1 MALPAWIFAATVAWS
16 NFAAAEV
23 QVGSTVN
30 SEGPGP
36 AVGPRNVV
44 GSADNP
50 PNGTVTGAIQSI
62 AADPSNASTLYVGAV
77 DGGIWKTTDGGATW
91 IPLSDQKASLSI
103 ASLSLDPTDGTHRTL
118 VAGTGSTS
126 NGGFTS
132 ISTFSTP
139 GNFGGVQNGLLYST
153 DGGAS
158 FTTLGA
164 ATFSGQ
170 SVVDVA
176 ARGNTILAATF
187 EPRVATAGG
196 TVFTGGLYRSTD
208 GGATFVQGAAGLP
221 PGPITSLVG
230 DPSNPNTF
238 YAAVT
243 ASGAGNLA
251 QTGIYRSTDGGATW
265 IAVFTAANSAGTI
278 SAGAQTTIKL
288 TVGPGG
294 TIAAGVVNTASSNL
308 VGLFYSNTGG
318 NPAPSWTHL
327 TTPAVTNGQAP
338 INLALAIDPTS
349 TNIVYVSGDNN
360 FNTNGGINALA
371 IVRVNATTNTATRMS
386 DDTSAPVN
394 TSNGSTTHPDSR
406 VLMFDANGRLLIGTD
421 GGIYARTSPLNN
433 TGQWTGMNNLATMEL
448 YSLAYDANSKRLVI
462 SAQDNGS
469 SLQAAPG
476 SKTFNQL
483 NGGDGINARVNDT
496 TLGTQSAIYT
506 TCQFLACAE
515 RKIVDSQG
523 NTLGQANIQFNVG
536 VAGNFFT
543 SQFILNNIDPTRIA
557 VAGTSIYTTQDT
569 LTGANGVGTGT
580 VNLALT
586 NLGATG
592 RYITALDYGTRNN
605 VNALVAGGG
614 LFDNPAGSLFISTT
628 GSAGSIVTLAA
639 YAGMAAT
646 SVKFDTRSD
655 SRFFVADSQNLYGTV
670 NQGTTFQTLT
680 VNLPA
685 NFIRPTSLGFID
697 SNGVA
702 ALLVGGLN
710 NADNAGN
717 PLVVADSDAAGALS
731 GWRRFASGLP
741 NTTVD
746 SLQYNAK
753 SDTLAIGTVGRGAY
767 LLYDVTSNFA
777 SASVLQFGLANN
789 DSIPDPALL
798 FGNRPLVKYGT
809 GILSIVGASTY
820 TGSTTVLQGAM
831 AAAAA
836 GVFASSSAFT
846 VAGGAFLNLNSFNQT
861 IGSLAGAGTVSLG
874 TATLTSGTDNSSTL
888 FSGVI
893 DGIGGALIKTG
904 AGTFTLSG
912 TNTYTGSTTVSQG
925 MMAAGAAGVFAPS
938 SAFTVAGGAV
948 LNLNSFNQTVGSLAG
963 AGTVSLGTAALTS
976 GTDNSSTLF
985 SGVIDGIGG
994 SLIKTGAGTF
1004 TLSGNN
1010 SYTGTTTVNGGV
1022 LQVDGSIAASSLL
1035 QVNASAALAGVG
1047 TVGNTT
1053 ISANGVFAPG
1063 SGTPG
1068 SSMTIQGSLAM
1079 QSGALYLVMLNP
1091 TTASFAT
1098 VTGAANLGGAT
1109 VDAVYANGSYISK
1122 RYTIMTA
1129 GSVNGMF
1136 SSLVNSN
1143 VPANFSASL
1152 SYDPT
1157 HAYLDLTLGFAPSTP
1172 NFGPGLNTNQKNVGD
1187 ALINF
1192 FNSTGGIPTVF
1203 GMLTPAGLT
1212 QVSGELGTGSQ
1223 QTTFQAMTQFM
1234 GVLLDPFIDGRGA
1247 SAPAG
1252 GAAAYSDSDAL
1263 AYASGGKKRS
1273 ANERDAYAALYRKA
1287 PLQQIY
1293 DPRWSVWTAAYG
1305 GSQNTAG
1312 NAALGSNDTA
1322 SRIFGTAVGFD
1333 YRFSPNTIAGFALAG
1348 GGTNFNVAN
1357 GLGSGRSDLFQAGA
1371 FIRHNAGATYVS
1383 GALAYGWQDVTTNRT
1398 VTVAGIDQLRAQFN
1412 ANAWSGRVEGGYRFV
1427 SPWMRGIGITPYAA
1441 AQFTTFELPAY
1452 AEGAVVGANTFA
1464 LAYASK
1470 SVTASRSELGLRSDK
1485 SFALQDGI
1493 FTLRGRA
1500 AWAHDFNP
1508 DRNIGA
1514 TFQTLPGASFV
1525 VNGAAQAHDAALVT
1539 GSAEKKW
1546 LNGWSASATFEGEFS
1561 NVTTSYAGKGVARY
1575 SW

>member
-91 IPLSDQKASLSI
+91 VPLSDQKASLSI

-176 ARGNTILAATF
+176 ARGNIILAATF

-196 TVFTGGLYRSTD
+196 TVFTGGLYRSID

-371 IVRVNATTNTATRMS
+371 IVRVNSTTDTATRMS

-421 GGIYARTSPLNN
+421 GGIYARTNPLNN

-483 NGGDGINARVNDT
+483 NAGDGINARVNDT

-506 TCQFLACAE
+506 TCQFLACAG
-515 RKIVDSQG
+515 RRIVDSQG

-557 VAGTSIYTTQDT
+557 VAGSSIYTTQDT
-569 LTGANGVGTGT
+569 LSGANGVGTAT

-592 RYITALDYGTRNN
+592 RFITALDYGTRNN

-685 NFIRPTSLGFID
+685 NFARPTSLGFID

-710 NADNAGN
+710 NANNAGN

-777 SASVLQFGLANN
+777 SASVLQFGLADN

-820 TGSTTVLQGAM
+820 TGSTTVLQGTM

-836 GVFASSSAFT
+836 GVFAPSSTFT

-861 IGSLAGAGTVSLG
+861 IGSLS
-874 TATLTSGTDNSSTL
+874 
-888 FSGVI
+888 
-893 DGIGGALIKTG
+893 
-904 AGTFTLSG
+904 
-912 TNTYTGSTTVSQG
+912 
-925 MMAAGAAGVFAPS
+925 
-938 SAFTVAGGAV
+938 
-948 LNLNSFNQTVGSLAG
+948 G

-976 GTDNSSTLF
+976 GTDNSTTLF

-994 SLIKTGAGTF
+994 SLIKTGGGTF
-1004 TLSGNN
+1004 TLSGT
-1010 SYTGTTTVNGGV
+1010 STYTGATTVNGGI

-1035 QVNASAALAGVG
+1035 QVNANAALAGVG
-1047 TVGNTT
+1047 TVGDTT

-1129 GSVNGMF
+1129 GSVNGTF

-1203 GMLTPAGLT
+1203 GMLTPTGLT

-1234 GVLLDPFIDGRGA
+1234 GVLLDPFIDGRGDPI
-1247 SAPAG
+1247 SAGSSTGTA
-1252 GAAAYSDSDAL
+1252 
-1263 AYASGGKKRS
+1263 AYASQDKPRS
-1273 ANERDAYAALYRKA
+1273 GAARDAYAAIYRKA
-1287 PLQQIY
+1287 PVMADSFTQ
-1293 DPRWSVWTAAYG
+1293 RWSVWAAGYG
-1305 GSQNTAG
+1305 GSQTTDG
-1312 NAALGSNDTA
+1312 STALGSNKTT
-1322 SRIFGTAVGFD
+1322 SSIYGTAVGAD
-1333 YRFSPNTIAGFALAG
+1333 YRLSPYTLAGFALAG

-1371 FIRHNAGATYVS
+1371 FIRHNAGAAYIS

-1452 AEGAVVGANTFA
+1452 AEGAVVGTNTFA